1 MPILSDKVNYIKRL
15 ARAQDYN
22 VRIGRDPLDP
32 SKPLPRGWGKQKTL
46 ADIRINQPV
55 RDPLGRDIT
64 TIPF

>member
-46 ADIRINQPV
+46 ANVDINQPV
-55 RDPLGRDIT
+55 RDTLGRWINYT
-64 TIPF
+64 PF